1 MLMSWYIYF
10 QRIPFILFSIFLL
23 IPGIQAQLLDIDS
36 LERHLSSYK
45 KEDSFRTNTLT
56 ELATMNVY
64 RNPDKAIL
72 YVKEAIDL
80 SRKIDDKKRLAKS
93 LQVLGSI
100 KMIEGD
106 YAKAIDNFNQSV
118 QVARSG
124 SKEWSDFQI
133 ASVNGDLGTVAF
145 LNNDY
150 TEAISKYLNGLA
162 YLEKQS
168 GNNIQYTKH
177 GLYTQLHELYDQLD
191 DSVNAENYLNKA
203 FQLAGQLKDT
213 GLLLWDGFDRIS
225 MLIDRKN
232 CDEAIRQLSALKRLI
247 GEYSEDF
254 MMAKYYFYRALCY
267 GENKRY
273 DSAIAAMR
281 KSQELYRE
289 YHDMN
294 GEYSSRDQL
303 AKLCIITGRYKE
315 ADSIIAVNFKISESN
330 RDWKSL
336 SESYHLQAE
345 MAITKNEFEK
355 ALRLNEL
362 AAEMED
368 SMRISEHQRQ
378 VVYAGAKF
386 QVVRQQDEIVFL
398 QSENHKNEIILIR
411 RQWWLLILVVLL
423 SVATIIGVL
432 LFRNYRQKQKLQQQ
446 RIAELETEKK
456 LMAAEAVLKGEEQER
471 TRLAKDLHDGLG
483 GMLSGIKYVF
493 QNMKGNLIMTPE
505 SQQSFERGMDMLDTS
520 IKEMR
525 RVAHNMMPEALVK
538 FGLDIALKDF
548 CNDINQSGVLKLTYQ
563 SIGMEKVSLEHT
575 VSITIYR
582 IVQELINNTI
592 KHSAAKTA
600 IVQLTNNEGHFLVTV
615 EDDGK
620 GFDTSILKGSKG
632 MGWSNIESRVGF
644 LKGTID
650 LQSSPGKGTSVHL
663 EIPVE

>member
-1 MLMSWYIYF
+1 MSSHIYF

-23 IPGIQAQLLDIDS
+23 IPGVQAQYLDLDS

-64 RNPDKAIL
+64 RNPDKAVL
-72 YVKEAIDL
+72 YVTEAIDL

-124 SKEWSDFQI
+124 AKEWSDFQI
-133 ASVNGDLGTVAF
+133 ASVNGDQGTIAF

-150 TEAISKYLNGLA
+150 TEAISKYLSGLN
-162 YLEKQS
+162 YFEKQS
-168 GNNIQYTKH
+168 GQNIQYSKH
-177 GLYTQLHELYDQLD
+177 GYYKQLHELYDQLD

-203 FQLAGQLKDT
+203 FQVAGQLTDT
-213 GLLLWDGFDRIS
+213 VLLIWDGFDRIS
-225 MLIDRKN
+225 MFIDRKN
-232 CDEAIRQLSALKRLI
+232 CDEATRQLSALKRLI
-247 GEYSEDF
+247 SEQGEDF
-254 MMAKYYFYRALCY
+254 MMARYYYYQAVCY

-273 DSAIAAMR
+273 DSAIAVMR
-281 KSQELYRE
+281 KSLEMYRE
-289 YHDMN
+289 YHDMI
-294 GEYSSRDQL
+294 GEYSSRDHL
-303 AKLCIITGRYKE
+303 ARLYIVTGRYKE
-315 ADSIIAVNFKISESN
+315 ADSMIAVNFTISKSN
-330 RDWKSL
+330 RDWKNL

-345 MAITKNEFEK
+345 LAIAKREFEK
-355 ALRLNEL
+355 ALKLNEL

-368 SMRISEHQRQ
+368 SMRLNEHKQQ

-411 RQWWLLILVVLL
+411 RQWWLMILVSLL
-423 SVATIIGVL
+423 GVAAIISVL
-432 LFRNYRQKQKLQQQ
+432 LFRNYRQKQKLHQQ

-456 LMAAEAVLKGEEQER
+456 LMATEAVLKGEEQER

-505 SQQSFERGMDMLDTS
+505 NHQSFERGMDMLDTS

-525 RVAHNMMPEALVK
+525 RVAHNMMPETLVK
-538 FGLDIALKDF
+538 FGLDTALKDF

-563 SIGMEKVSLEHT
+563 SIGMEKVTLEHT
-575 VSITIYR
+575 VAITIYR

-620 GFDTSILKGSKG
+620 GFDISILKGSKG

-650 LQSSPGKGTSVHL
+650 LQSSPDKGTSVHL